1 MFIFSVIAFAALI
14 LSIVSTFYAIKGRY
28 QLYWIA
34 AIGIYIFSFIAGF
47 SIGQITV
54 GFTFVLLALAIGH
67 TFNMIKNKLH
77 FTTFLGVGLLVGFF
91 MVVFV
96 DDYWLFFP
104 IMFFS

>member
-104 IMFFS
+104 ITLFS